1 MGMINDDEKSFCAD
15 LWVNLARQ
23 AYEWMFNDRR
33 SGARKNEWMLNDDVQ
48 YVKEFVAVVSMN
60 FARYCSKIS
69 KGFFKG
75 ILLLNYLHDWKNL
88 FPIGK
93 WGFFYREGAEFWY
106 LKNKV
111 V

>member
-1 MGMINDDEKSFCAD
+1 MINDDEKSFCAD
-15 LWVNLARQ
+15 LCVNLARQ

-75 ILLLNYLHDWKNL
+75 ILLLNYSHDWKNL